1 MIEDLNPIAVRIA
14 AALKARGES
23 VAVADGATGGLV
35 SAVLLT
41 VPGATAF
48 FAGGGI
54 VYSIHSRSVLLGLP
68 REAFRGQKSATESY
82 ALLQARAIRDQ
93 FGAQWGVAET
103 GSAGG
108 SGSAHPMGVASGVS
122 MAAVAGPGVELTF
135 RTETGS
141 DDRIAN
147 MWAFTASALRLLEQA
162 LSER

>member
-1 MIEDLNPIAVRIA
+1 MIEELHPMALRIA
-14 AALKARGES
+14 AALIARGES

-35 SAVLLT
+35 SAALLT

-68 REAFRGQKSATESY
+68 REAFRGQRSATESY

-108 SGSAHPMGVASGVS
+108 SAHPMGVTSGIS
-122 MAAVAGPGVELTF
+122 MAAVVGPGVEMT
-135 RTETGS
+135 RKTETGS

-147 MWAFTASALRLLEQA
+147 MGAFTTSALRLLEHA
-162 LSER
+162 LSES